1 MPENGAMNERD
12 ALLLAFKEMLT
23 LFALLAGMGTLVAG
37 RYLAAAVILSI
48 AGLLYFEAPISRLR
62 RKLLG
67 W

>member
-37 RYLAAAVILSI
+37 RYLAE
-48 AGLLYFEAPISRLR
+48 GDCR
-62 RKLLG
+62 R
-67 W
+67 